1 MSSVERVI
9 DPLALPA
16 EQRARLDAALARARL
31 ADLRSRAVIE
41 PFVFAAACLTGL
53 VVLFVRHL
61 GVLPWSASQHGPG
74 VIVLWALGFFGLTL
88 SLLAARRAHRLRT
101 LPQGRALTPG
111 EVLDLRGS
119 LVRVIGLEHLE
130 EIREP
135 TDGPILES
143 LATLKLCFSDGSFVI
158 FHVDPAERRAILR
171 DLEQTATRLREAHD
185 AQDRATLER
194 LQLFPDLPP
203 IPAGDGPFRAAPPR
217 ERFEPPAP
225 SRAHAFVAAGIACL
239 APFAWW
245 GRNVVSD
252 ELAFRRAAREGD
264 VSAWLAYLDGEP
276 RREPEARDEHLPF
289 ARLRQAR
296 RHGNDGLR
304 SFLRLY
310 GDTAAA
316 EEARA
321 ELERRLRTRAEPDT
335 PSQTPTR

>member
-16 EQRARLDAALARARL
+16 EQRARLDAALGRARL
-31 ADLRSRAVIE
+31 ADLRPRAVVE
-41 PFVFAAACLTGL
+41 PVVFAAACLTAL

-61 GVLPWSASQHGPG
+61 GVLPWGASQHGPG
-74 VIVLWALGFFGLTL
+74 VIAVWALGLFGLSL
-88 SLLAARRAHRLRT
+88 ALLAARRAHRLRA

-135 TDGPILES
+135 TDGPILGELTFLEPAARPSDPTSRERRRQATEPSQS

-158 FHVDPAERRAILR
+158 FHVDVAERRAILR
-171 DLEQTATRLREAHD
+171 DLEETAARLREAHE

-203 IPAGDGPFRAAPPR
+203 IPAGDGPFRAAPVR

-225 SRAHAFVAAGIACL
+225 TRAHALVALGVACL
-239 APFAWW
+239 
-245 GRNVVSD
+245 
-252 ELAFRRAAREGD
+252 
-264 VSAWLAYLDGEP
+264 
-276 RREPEARDEHLPF
+276 
-289 ARLRQAR
+289 
-296 RHGNDGLR
+296 
-304 SFLRLY
+304 
-310 GDTAAA
+310 
-316 EEARA
+316 
-321 ELERRLRTRAEPDT
+321 
-335 PSQTPTR
+335 

>member
-1 MSSVERVI
+1 MSAVERLI

-31 ADLRSRAVIE
+31 ADLRPRAVVE
-41 PFVFAAACLTGL
+41 PVVFAAACLTAL

-61 GVLPWSASQHGPG
+61 GVLPWRASQHGPA
-74 VIVLWALGFFGLTL
+74 VIVVWALGLFGLTL
-88 SLLAARRAHRLRT
+88 ALLAARRAHRLRA
-101 LPQGRALTPG
+101 LPQGRALTTG

-135 TDGPILES
+135 ADGPILES
-143 LATLKLCFSDGSFVI
+143 LATLKLCFSDGSFVV
-158 FHVDPAERRAILR
+158 FHVDVAERRAILR
-171 DLEQTATRLREAHD
+171 DLEETAARLREAHE

-203 IPAGDGPFRAAPPR
+203 IPAGDGPFRAAPTR

-225 SRAHAFVAAGIACL
+225 TRTHALVALGVACL
-239 APFAWW
+239 SPFAWW

-252 ELAFRRAAREGD
+252 ELAFARAQREDD
-264 VSAWLAYLDGEP
+264 VGAWLAYLEGEP
-276 RREPEARDEHLPF
+276 RRAHEAEREHLPF

-296 RHGNDGLR
+296 RHGNEGLR
-304 SFLRLY
+304 SFLRVY
-310 GDTAAA
+310 GHTKAAV
-316 EEARA
+316 EARA
-321 ELERRLRTRAEPDT
+321 ELEQRLRRRPPP
-335 PSQTPTR
+335 PSE